1 MAASAARSIDVGAAS
16 RASFRAV
23 VTMPTPAAEAV
34 PFEELLARLQKVV
47 DDLERGDLPLEQSL
61 AIFEEGVQLSRL
73 GQRRLEEAEQR
84 VERLL
89 GDESGGVRTRP
100 FDEEE
105 NR

>member
-1 MAASAARSIDVGAAS
+1 MANESA
-16 RASFRAV
+16 
-23 VTMPTPAAEAV
+23 TPEPV
-34 PFEELLARLQKVV
+34 PFEGILARLQKVV

-100 FDEEE
+100 LDVAAGSDAEPSPSDDPRRTHPSPE
-105 NR
+105 NK

>member
-1 MAASAARSIDVGAAS
+1 MPIE
-16 RASFRAV
+16 
-23 VTMPTPAAEAV
+23 TMPVEPAPSENV
-34 PFEELLARLQKVV
+34 PFEGILVRLQKVV

-100 FDEEE
+100 FEEDEKK
-105 NR
+105 

>member
-1 MAASAARSIDVGAAS
+1 MANESA
-16 RASFRAV
+16 
-23 VTMPTPAAEAV
+23 TPEPV
-34 PFEELLARLQKVV
+34 PFEGILARLQKVV

-84 VERLL
+84 VDRLL

-100 FDEEE
+100 LDISAGSDTEPSPSGDARRTHPSHE
-105 NR
+105 NK

>member
-1 MAASAARSIDVGAAS
+1 
-16 RASFRAV
+16 
-23 VTMPTPAAEAV
+23 MPPPTTPPPTTPTEV
-34 PFEELLARLQKVV
+34 MPFEGILLRLQKVV

-100 FDEEE
+100 FEEDEKK
-105 NR
+105 

>member
-1 MAASAARSIDVGAAS
+1 MRDEPL
-16 RASFRAV
+16 
-23 VTMPTPAAEAV
+23 MPTPPTPTEPAATETV
-34 PFEELLARLQKVV
+34 PFEGILARLQKVV

-61 AIFEEGVQLSRL
+61 AIFEEGVQLSRV

-100 FDEEE
+100 FDEDEKK
-105 NR
+105 

>member
-1 MAASAARSIDVGAAS
+1 MSPS
-16 RASFRAV
+16 
-23 VTMPTPAAEAV
+23 TTPPPTTPTEV
-34 PFEELLARLQKVV
+34 MPFEGILARLQKVV

-100 FDEEE
+100 FEEDEKKQ
-105 NR
+105 

>member
-1 MAASAARSIDVGAAS
+1 MAFPGKLE
-16 RASFRAV
+16 
-23 VTMPTPAAEAV
+23 PAALQFGPEPDV
-34 PFEELLARLQKVV
+34 LLGCVGIGVVEVGHLVV

-61 AIFEEGVQLSRL
+61 AIFEEGVQLSRA

-100 FDEEE
+100 FDEDEKK
-105 NR
+105 

>member
-1 MAASAARSIDVGAAS
+1 
-16 RASFRAV
+16 
-23 VTMPTPAAEAV
+23 MPSEPMPSETV
-34 PFEELLARLQKVV
+34 PFEGILARLQKVV

-100 FDEEE
+100 FDENE
-105 NR
+105 NK

>member
-1 MAASAARSIDVGAAS
+1 MQL
-16 RASFRAV
+16 
-23 VTMPTPAAEAV
+23 TPAEST
-34 PFEELLARLQKVV
+34 PFEEILARLQKVV

-100 FDEEE
+100 FDED
-105 NR
+105 NDK

>member
-1 MAASAARSIDVGAAS
+1 MPSE
-16 RASFRAV
+16 
-23 VTMPTPAAEAV
+23 TMPSETV
-34 PFEELLARLQKVV
+34 PFEGILARLQKVV

-100 FDEEE
+100 FDENE
-105 NR
+105 NENK

>member
-1 MAASAARSIDVGAAS
+1 MAADTIPSDTTPSDPAS
-16 RASFRAV
+16 SD
-23 VTMPTPAAEAV
+23 AV
-34 PFEELLARLQKVV
+34 PFEGILARLQKVV

-100 FDEEE
+100 FDESSEE
-105 NR
+105 NT